1 MYLVDPGR
9 DICTIALYISA
20 NLRKNRFQRFA
31 LHQRTGVLLLTDDLT
46 KGTNHVSKHVN
57 CDSMC
62 AHCRMKSE
70 LVKKKPIKVVNC

>member
-31 LHQRTGVLLLTDDLT
+31 LHQRTGVLLSTDDLT
-46 KGTNHVSKHVN
+46 KGSDHILK
-57 CDSMC
+57 
-62 AHCRMKSE
+62 
-70 LVKKKPIKVVNC
+70 